1 MEAIMRTYESYSGY
15 PALLRDGSR
24 QSHCELC
31 ADLCLRARRVNGST
45 AHAIRL
51 YEMDTGIRFTP
62 SELNAIKRLI
72 TTMEAL

>member
-1 MEAIMRTYESYSGY
+1 M
-15 PALLRDGSR
+15 
-24 QSHCELC
+24 
-31 ADLCLRARRVNGST
+31 NGST

-62 SELNAIKRLI
+62 NELNAIKRLI

>member
-1 MEAIMRTYESYSGY
+1 MHTYELHNTY
-15 PALLRDGSR
+15 PTLLRDGSR
-24 QSHCELC
+24 QSHCEIC
-31 ADLCLRARRVNGST
+31 ADLCVQARHMNGST

-62 SELNAIKRLI
+62 NELNAIKRLI